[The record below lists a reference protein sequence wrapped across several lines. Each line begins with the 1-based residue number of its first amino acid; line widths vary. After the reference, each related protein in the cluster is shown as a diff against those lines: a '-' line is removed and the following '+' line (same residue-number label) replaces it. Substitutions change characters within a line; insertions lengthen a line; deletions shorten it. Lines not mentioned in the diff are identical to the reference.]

1 MKSLERR
8 DAVVM
13 TGDDVE
19 EQIDLDTTRQD
30 MPQDTPQDMP
40 NHLVQNTEPKMS
52 KISRSKR
59 KTEVNDS
66 FDDLIL
72 QHIRQNKECHSAELY
87 LRSLVPD
94 LKALNDK
101 TKCFLKA
108 SFQKLIFAARF
119 GDLKDV
125 QSLVQSEL
133 KCLCSDNAQPST
145 SDNVASNYQPNTY
158 YNGQTYLNL

>member
-72 QHIRQNKECHSAELY
+72 QHIRQNKE
-87 LRSLVPD
+87 
-94 LKALNDK
+94 LKVTN
-101 TKCFLKA
+101 C
-108 SFQKLIFAARF
+108 I
-119 GDLKDV
+119 
-125 QSLVQSEL
+125 
-133 KCLCSDNAQPST
+133 
-145 SDNVASNYQPNTY
+145 
-158 YNGQTYLNL
+158 